1 VFRRMEGPVVA
12 RAKSGKVSIAARD
25 KLLREPNHCEI
36 TSSGAGFIGDSEW
49 GNTVEL
55 GDTIPEV
62 PVFVSSSHQFRF
74 QVRFSHL

>member
-1 VFRRMEGPVVA
+1 M
-12 RAKSGKVSIAARD
+12 
-25 KLLREPNHCEI
+25 

-74 QVRFSHL
+74 QVRFFHL